1 MFNNH
6 EDKTEKM
13 IVRIGVTLMIIGA
26 IMVVTGVVGTIMYFI
41 KLLLL

>member
-6 EDKTEKM
+6 EDQTTKM
-13 IVRIGVTLMIIGA
+13 LLRIAAALIIIGA

-41 KLLLL
+41 K